1 MKILCSAS
9 AAGLR
14 DSHPDYVKLTNSYL
28 GLVQSKTKQSRFFT
42 TTLLVLAII
51 GFISHEQTLSAQIRS
66 LPPTTAVPCPLFVP
80 TSVAATTDPV
90 LPVTTESTPDNPGEE
105 LVDNQSV
112 SEPIDSRLLAVTELA
127 PTLYLINHHEENIVI
142 FVDGNDVLFIG
153 SEATGQ
159 REELRACIARITELP
174 VKYIIDTHQHNSQP
188 ETTNTLP
195 DPDAVTIA
203 HEHTRTQMLADGR
216 QNSTELLFTDSTT
229 LFLNHSRVE
238 LQHFANSHTN
248 SDIVVLFANERVLH
262 AGDLFT
268 DGYPIIDYAS
278 GGSSRGWI
286 AALNR
291 ILALDFERI
300 IPDRGPVMT
309 RADVQLFRDWF
320 VTVRT
325 RVRQL
330 IERNIPRRRVA
341 RELIMEDLTRPLQD
355 DSLFLRRTLPNL
367 YDELVEERQELL
379 SVSQPTGLGPEDAT
393 PAATGPLP

>member
-1 MKILCSAS
+1 MKTLFPAS
-9 AAGLR
+9 AANLR
-14 DSHPDYVKLTNSYL
+14 NSHRVYVNPTSMDLRW
-28 GLVQSKTKQSRFFT
+28 VRSKTKQSRLFT
-42 TTLLVLAII
+42 QVLLVRGII
-51 GFISHEQTLSAQIRS
+51 GFMSYDQALPSQTRS
-66 LPPTTAVPCPLFVP
+66 VPPATGVPCPLFVP
-80 TSVAATTDPV
+80 MSVAATTHTV
-90 LPVTTESTPDNPGEE
+90 LPITPDTPGEE
-105 LVDNQSV
+105 LLGNQSV
-112 SEPIDSRLLAVTELA
+112 SESVDSSLLAVTELA
-127 PTLYLINHHEENIVI
+127 PTLYLINHEENIVV

-153 SEATGQ
+153 SVTADQ
-159 REELRACIARITELP
+159 REKLRACIARITELP
-174 VKYIIDTHQHNSQP
+174 VKYIIDTHQHDSQP
-188 ETTNTLP
+188 ETMNTLP

-203 HEHTRTQMLADGR
+203 HEHTRTQILAGGR
-216 QNSTELLFTDSTT
+216 QNSTELVFTDSTT

-286 AALNR
+286 EALNK

-330 IERNIPRRRVA
+330 IERNIPRRRIT
-341 RELIMEDLTRPLQD
+341 RELITEDLTRPQQD
-355 DSLFLRRTLPNL
+355 KTLFLSRTLPNL

-379 SVSQPTGLGPEDAT
+379 SVSQPTGLGPEDAR
-393 PAATGPLP
+393 PAATAPLP

>member
-1 MKILCSAS
+1 MRTLCSAS
-9 AAGLR
+9 AASLR
-14 DSHPDYVKLTNSYL
+14 DNHPDYVKLTNSYL
-28 GLVQSKTKQSRFFT
+28 RLVQSKTKQSRFFT
-42 TTLLVLAII
+42 KTLLVAAII
-51 GFISHEQTLSAQIRS
+51 GFISHEQALSAQTES
-66 LPPTTAVPCPLFVP
+66 LPPATGVPCPLFVP
-80 TSVAATTDPV
+80 TSVAATTHTV
-90 LPVTTESTPDNPGEE
+90 LPITPDNPGEQ
-105 LVDNQSV
+105 LLDNQSV
-112 SEPIDSRLLAVTELA
+112 SEPVDSSLLAVTELA

-325 RVRQL
+325 RVGQL

-393 PAATGPLP
+393 PAATDPFR

>member
-42 TTLLVLAII
+42 KTLLVAAII
-51 GFISHEQTLSAQIRS
+51 GFISYEQALSAQIQS
-66 LPPTTAVPCPLFVP
+66 LPPATAVPCPLFVP
-80 TSVAATTDPV
+80 TSFAATTDPV
-90 LPVTTESTPDNPGEE
+90 LPVTTESTPSNPDEE
-105 LVDNQSV
+105 LLDNQSV
-112 SEPIDSRLLAVTELA
+112 SEPVDSSLLAVTELA
-127 PTLYLINHHEENIVI
+127 PTLYLISREENIAV
-142 FVDGNDVLFIG
+142 FVDGNDVLLIG
-153 SEATGQ
+153 SADADH
-159 REELRACIARITELP
+159 REELRTCIARITELP
-174 VKYIIDTHQHNSQP
+174 VKYIIATHQHDRQP
-188 ETTNTLP
+188 NNINTLS
-195 DPDAVTIA
+195 DPDTVIIA
-203 HEHTRTQMLADGR
+203 HENTRPQIFAGGR
-216 QNSTELLFTDSTT
+216 QNSTELVFTDSTT
-229 LFLNHSRVE
+229 LFLDHSRVE

-248 SDIVVLFANERVLH
+248 SDIVALFANERVLH

-320 VTVRT
+320 VTVST

-379 SVSQPTGLGPEDAT
+379 SVSQPTGLGPEDAR

>member
-42 TTLLVLAII
+42 KTLLVAAII
-51 GFISHEQTLSAQIRS
+51 GFISHEQALSAQTES
-66 LPPTTAVPCPLFVP
+66 LPPATGVPCPLFVP
-80 TSVAATTDPV
+80 TSVAATTHTV
-90 LPVTTESTPDNPGEE
+90 LPITPDNPGEQ
-105 LVDNQSV
+105 LLDNQSV
-112 SEPIDSRLLAVTELA
+112 SEPVDSSLLAVTELA
-127 PTLYLINHHEENIVI
+127 PTLYLINHEENIVV

-153 SEATGQ
+153 SAPADQ
-159 REELRACIARITELP
+159 REKLRACITRITELP
-174 VKYIIDTHQHNSQP
+174 VKYIIDTHQHDSQP
-188 ETTNTLP
+188 ETIDTLP

-286 AALNR
+286 EALNR

-330 IERNIPRRRVA
+330 IERNIPRRRIT
-341 RELIMEDLTRPLQD
+341 RELITEDLTRPQQD
-355 DSLFLRRTLPNL
+355 KTLFLSHALPNL

-379 SVSQPTGLGPEDAT
+379 SASQPTGLAPEDAR
-393 PAATGPLP
+393 PAATDPLP

>member
-1 MKILCSAS
+1 MKTLFPAS
-9 AAGLR
+9 AANLR
-14 DSHPDYVKLTNSYL
+14 NSHRVYVNPTSMDLRW
-28 GLVQSKTKQSRFFT
+28 VRSKTKQSRFFT
-42 TTLLVLAII
+42 KTLLVAAII
-51 GFISHEQTLSAQIRS
+51 GFISHEQALSAQTES
-66 LPPTTAVPCPLFVP
+66 LPPATGVPCPLFVP
-80 TSVAATTDPV
+80 TSVAATTHTV
-90 LPVTTESTPDNPGEE
+90 LPITPDNPGEQ
-105 LVDNQSV
+105 LLDNQSV
-112 SEPIDSRLLAVTELA
+112 SEPVDSSLLAVTELA
-127 PTLYLINHHEENIVI
+127 PTLYLINHEENIVV

-153 SEATGQ
+153 SAAADQ
-159 REELRACIARITELP
+159 REKLRACITRITELP
-174 VKYIIDTHQHNSQP
+174 VKYIINTHQHDSQP
-188 ETTNTLP
+188 KTINTLP

-367 YDELVEERQELL
+367 YDELVEERQALS

-393 PAATGPLP
+393 PAATDPFR

>member
-14 DSHPDYVKLTNSYL
+14 DSHPDYVKLTNNYP

-42 TTLLVLAII
+42 KTLLVAAII
-51 GFISHEQTLSAQIRS
+51 GFISHEQALSAQTRS
-66 LPPTTAVPCPLFVP
+66 LPPATGVPCPLFVP

-90 LPVTTESTPDNPGEE
+90 LPITTESTPDNPGEE
-105 LVDNQSV
+105 LVENQPV
-112 SEPIDSRLLAVTELA
+112 SEPVDSSALTVTELA
-127 PTLYLINHHEENIVI
+127 PTLYLISREENIAV
-142 FVDGNDVLFIG
+142 FVDGNDVLLIG
-153 SEATGQ
+153 SAGAGQ
-159 REELRACIARITELP
+159 RVELRTCIARITALP
-174 VKYIIDTHQHNSQP
+174 VKYVIATHQHDSQP
-188 ETTNTLP
+188 NNINTLS
-195 DPDAVTIA
+195 DPDTVIIA
-203 HEHTRTQMLADGR
+203 HENTRPQIFAGGR
-216 QNSTELLFTDSTT
+216 QNSTELVFTDSTT
-229 LFLNHSRVE
+229 LFLDHSRVE

-286 AALNR
+286 EALNR

-330 IERNIPRRRVA
+330 IERNIPRRRIT
-341 RELIMEDLTRPLQD
+341 RELITEDLTRPQQD
-355 DSLFLRRTLPNL
+355 KTLFLSHALPNL

-379 SVSQPTGLGPEDAT
+379 SVSQPTGLGPEDAR

>member
-1 MKILCSAS
+1 MRTLCSAS
-9 AAGLR
+9 AAGLCV
-14 DSHPDYVKLTNSYL
+14 SHPVYAKLTNRYL
-28 GLVQSKTKQSRFFT
+28 GVVQSKTKQSRFFT

-90 LPVTTESTPDNPGEE
+90 LPITIESTPDNPGEE

-112 SEPIDSRLLAVTELA
+112 SEPIASRLLAVTELA
-127 PTLYLINHHEENIVI
+127 PTLYLINHEENIVV

-153 SEATGQ
+153 SVTADQ
-159 REELRACIARITELP
+159 REKLRACIARITELP
-174 VKYIIDTHQHNSQP
+174 VKYIIDTHQHDSQP
-188 ETTNTLP
+188 ETMNTLP

-203 HEHTRTQMLADGR
+203 HEHTRTQILAGGR
-216 QNSTELLFTDSTT
+216 QNSTELVFTDSTT

-278 GGSSRGWI
+278 DGSSRGWVE
-286 AALNR
+286 ALDG
-291 ILALDFERI
+291 ILALDFELI

-309 RADVQLFRDWF
+309 RTEVLLFRDWF

-325 RVRQL
+325 RVKQL
-330 IERNIPRRRVA
+330 IERNVPKRRV
-341 RELIMEDLTRPLQD
+341 TRDCL
-355 DSLFLRRTLPNL
+355 L
-367 YDELVEERQELL
+367 YTSDAADE
-379 SVSQPTGLGPEDAT
+379 
-393 PAATGPLP
+393 